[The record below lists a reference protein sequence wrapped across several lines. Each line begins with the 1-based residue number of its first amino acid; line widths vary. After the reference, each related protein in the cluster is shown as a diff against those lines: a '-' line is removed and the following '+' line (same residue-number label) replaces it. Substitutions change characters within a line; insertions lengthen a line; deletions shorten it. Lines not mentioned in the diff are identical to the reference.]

1 MGLGEDS
8 FVLNL
13 RNCHIS
19 VKFIVGVCPE
29 SDMTNLSLVLIGKR
43 GLLTPTSYESLTDV

>member
-1 MGLGEDS
+1 MGLGADS
-8 FVLNL
+8 FALNL

-29 SDMTNLSLVLIGKR
+29 SDTTNLSLVLVGER
-43 GLLTPTSYESLTDV
+43 GLFNTHLM